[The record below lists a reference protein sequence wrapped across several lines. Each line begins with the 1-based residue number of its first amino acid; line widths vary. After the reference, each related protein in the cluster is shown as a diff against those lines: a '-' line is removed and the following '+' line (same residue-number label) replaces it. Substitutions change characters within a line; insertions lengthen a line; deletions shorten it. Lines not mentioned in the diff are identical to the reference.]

1 MIIQMAFGDKKL
13 GTDLALKFTV
23 VIVRLEVDIQ
33 ISLLSEFVSTKRARV
48 GLDAKMLSDVNLQ
61 TRFLW
66 ITDSAYCTFI
76 GFYFIMI
83 KFMSFHMTF
92 SFKLKTALR
101 EPTLKRPLFMIRFLL
116 NLHIQFVIPAQMGE
130 IITSFLFLLTSF

>member
-1 MIIQMAFGDKKL
+1 MAFGDKKL

-48 GLDAKMLSDVNLQ
+48 GLDAKMLSNVNLQ

-66 ITDSAYCTFI
+66 ITYSAYCTFI

-83 KFMSFHMTF
+83 KLMSFHMTF
-92 SFKLKTALR
+92 SFKLKTAPR
-101 EPTLKRPLFMIRFLL
+101 VPTLKRPLFMVRFPL
-116 NLHIQFVIPAQMGE
+116 NLYIQFVIPALIGE
-130 IITSFLFLLTSF
+130 IVTSFLYLLTSF